1 MANDLPKIMNY
12 INGELVPP
20 NSKKYIDNIE
30 PATGNTY
37 SLIPDSDVIDVKN
50 AIKSAEKAFKKWSNL
65 SIEKRAEYLESISLK
80 LLEKLEYLSKIESKD
95 NGKPLKLAK
104 SVDIP
109 RAGKNFNFFAS
120 AIKHFHS
127 ESHEMVDQNNLNFTL
142 KQPLGV
148 VGAISPWNLPL
159 YLFTWKIAPALAVG
173 NTVVAKP
180 SEITP
185 MSAFELAKICI
196 EVGLP
201 KGVLNIVH
209 GRGNIV
215 GENIVNNDV
224 VKAITFTGGTMTGR
238 RIAEIAAPKF
248 KKLSLELGG
257 KNPNII
263 FDDCDFDKMIQT
275 TIKSS
280 FANQGQICLCGSRIY
295 VHENIY
301 EKFKSKFIEEASK
314 LNTGDPNLEDND
326 LGAIVSKEHLEKIS
340 SYINLAKNEGGTIL
354 FGGNKPKIEGRC
366 KNGYF
371 MNPTIIEGLGIDC
384 RTNQEEIFGP
394 VVTLQKFSTEEEA
407 LELANGTNYGL
418 SATLWTQDI
427 SRVHRMVKEIQ
438 AGVIWVNTWMV
449 RDLRTPFGGMKDSGV
464 GREGGFE
471 VLEFFTEKK
480 NVSISY

>member
-1 MANDLPKIMNY
+1 MTNDKPKIMNY
-12 INGELVPP
+12 INGELVVP
-20 NSKKYIDNIE
+20 NSKKYLNNFE
-30 PATGNTY
+30 PATGNVY
-37 SLIPDSDVIDVKN
+37 SLTPDSNEIDVKN
-50 AIKSAEKAFKKWSNL
+50 AINAAEKAFKDWSKL
-65 SIEKRAEYLESISLK
+65 SIEKRSEYLQLISKK
-80 LLEKLEYLSKIESKD
+80 LLEKLDFLSDIESID

-109 RAGKNFNFFAS
+109 RAGKNFDFFAS
-120 AIKHFHS
+120 AIKHFYS
-127 ESHEMVDQNNLNFTL
+127 ESNEMVDQNNLNITL

-185 MSAFELAKICI
+185 MSAFELSKICI

-215 GENIVNNDV
+215 GENIVSDDS
-224 VKAITFTGGTMTGR
+224 VKAITFTGGTMTGK
-238 RIAEIAAPKF
+238 RIAQIAAPKF

-263 FDDCDFDKMIQT
+263 FDDCDFDKMLKT

-295 VHENIY
+295 IHENIY
-301 EKFKSKFIEEASK
+301 EKFKLKFIEEVSRLK
-314 LNTGDPNLEDND
+314 IGDPKLEKND
-326 LGAIVSKEHLEKIS
+326 LGAIVSKEHLDKIK
-340 SYINLAKNEGGTIL
+340 SYIKLAKNEGGKIL
-354 FGGNKPKIEGRC
+354 FGGESPDLKGRC
-366 KNGYF
+366 ENGYF
-371 MNPTIIEGLGIDC
+371 MKPTIIEGLSINC

-394 VVTLQKFSTEEEA
+394 VVTIQKFSTEQEA

-418 SATLWTQDI
+418 SATLWTKDI
-427 SRVHRMVKEIQ
+427 SRVHRMVKDIQ
-438 AGVIWVNTWMV
+438 AGVVWVNTWMV
-449 RDLRTPFGGMKDSGV
+449 RDLRTPFGGMKDSGI
-464 GREGGFE
+464 GREGGFNI
-471 VLEFFTEKK
+471 LEFFTEKK
-480 NVSISY
+480 NISISY